1 MKVVICDDDPNQRDS
16 IRVCLET
23 TAGRNEITEFE
34 LGSDALDYFKTGEAD
49 LMFLDMGLPD
59 IHGLEVL
66 KQLRTHSDVPVIVV
80 SGNDTT
86 QSVVKALTIGADD
99 YITKPFE
106 PIELLARVEAV
117 TRRVA
122 GKKVERTTF
131 ATDGVLLDFDR
142 KQATVNDENV
152 DLNLTEWDLLK
163 ALLTKPGVVVEYSS
177 LKHLAWGSNSVS
189 DAAVHMAIR
198 RLRQK
203 LKLESSDSDTDGLI
217 RSHRG
222 IGYSINSD

>member
-1 MKVVICDDDPNQRDS
+1 
-16 IRVCLET
+16 
-23 TAGRNEITEFE
+23 
-34 LGSDALDYFKTGEAD
+34 
-49 LMFLDMGLPD
+49 
-59 IHGLEVL
+59 
-66 KQLRTHSDVPVIVV
+66 VIVV

-86 QSVVKALTIGADD
+86 QSVVKALTTGADD

-122 GKKVERTTF
+122 GNKVERTTF

-163 ALLTKPGVVVEYSS
+163 ALLTEPGVVVEYSS
-177 LKHLAWGSNSVS
+177 LTPG
-189 DAAVHMAIR
+189 M
-198 RLRQK
+198 
-203 LKLESSDSDTDGLI
+203 G
-217 RSHRG
+217 
-222 IGYSINSD
+222 